1 VESTG
6 FLIGMVILW
15 LLIAVGIGTVYW
27 AANRERVGYREA
39 IGAPW
44 VLVTALA
51 VAIVWSI
58 VYNI

>member
-1 VESTG
+1 MESVG
-6 FLIGMVILW
+6 FLIGFVILW
-15 LLIAVGIGTVYW
+15 LLIAMGIGTVYW

-39 IGAPW
+39 IGTPW

-51 VAIVWSI
+51 VAIVWTI